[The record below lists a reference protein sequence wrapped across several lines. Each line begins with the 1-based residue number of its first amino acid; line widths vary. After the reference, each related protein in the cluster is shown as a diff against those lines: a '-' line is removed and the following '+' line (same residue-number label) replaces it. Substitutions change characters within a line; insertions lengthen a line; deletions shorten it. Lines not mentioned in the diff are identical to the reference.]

1 MIPQRRRD
9 EIQLAKMAEV
19 KERFARWKARL
30 LGKRAEREEEP
41 PQEEAVEIAEE
52 PPEVENA

>member
-1 MIPQRRRD
+1 MITQRRRD
-9 EIQLAKMAEV
+9 EIQLAKMVEV